1 MVDESKLRKDESRGR
16 GARALLESDL
26 LTEAFKTLEDAYTKG
41 WRETAPL
48 DEKSRE
54 KLYLAINVVGK
65 VRDHLQRVVENG
77 TLAKKELDQLT
88 NDPRK
93 KFLGVV

>member
-1 MVDESKLRKDESRGR
+1 MVDEAKLRIDESRGR
-16 GARALLESDL
+16 RAKELLENEL
-26 LTEAFKTLEDAYTKG
+26 IVEAFESLEDAYIAAWRATK
-41 WRETAPL
+41 PL
-48 DEKSRE
+48 DERPRE

-65 VRDHLQRVVENG
+65 VRDHLQRIVENG
-77 TLAKKELDQLT
+77 TLARKELDQLA

>member
-1 MVDESKLRKDESRGR
+1 MADESKLRIDESRGR
-16 GARALLESDL
+16 RAKELLDNEL
-26 LTEAFKTLEDAYTKG
+26 VIEAFKALEDSYVMA
-41 WRETAPL
+41 WRGTHPL
-48 DEKSRE
+48 DEKARE

-77 TLAKKELDQLT
+77 TLARKELDQLA

-93 KFLGVV
+93 KSASSK

>member
-1 MVDESKLRKDESRGR
+1 MVDESKLRIDESRGR
-16 GARALLESDL
+16 RAKQLLEDEL
-26 LTEAFKTLEDAYTKG
+26 VNEAFKSLEDAYVLA
-41 WRETAPL
+41 WRSTAPL
-48 DEKSRE
+48 DEKARE

-77 TLAKKELDQLT
+77 TLARKELDQLAT
-88 NDPRK
+88 DPRK